1 VHIGHYISG
10 AGHLGLIGWLLFGGL
25 FTSSPPE
32 MEVTEVSVISAQDY
46 AALVQASQ
54 PPESTVEVAAP
65 PAPEPAPEPLPEP
78 LPEPPAPDPTP
89 EPVRPTPP
97 APSPPRPDP
106 DPVPAP
112 VPDPEPTPVPEVVE
126 TPPAVQTPAPVPQ
139 ILAPQASVRPKPRPA
154 PRVAPTPAAEPA
166 PAAKTDTR
174 DTPATTPDV
183 AAETAR
189 PEQEQTARPEA
200 TTEIVTEAEE
210 PASAAPTA
218 SVRPRTRPSRPAAP
232 QQAARPETPDTNA
245 AVNAA
250 LQAALGGGTTEP
262 RPDVP
267 TGPPLSQGERDAL
280 RVAVQQCWNVN
291 VGSPA
296 ADVTVVLGMA
306 MNRNG
311 KVEPASLRL
320 LSSEG
325 GSGQAVDIAF
335 QAARR
340 AILLCQGG
348 GYELPIE
355 KYEQWKDIEM
365 TFNPEKM
372 RLR

>member
-1 VHIGHYISG
+1 MHIGHYISG
-10 AGHLGLIGWLLFGGL
+10 AGHLGLIGWLLFGGM

-32 MEVTEVSVISAQDY
+32 MEVTEVSIISSQEY
-46 AALVQASQ
+46 AALVQAAQ
-54 PPESTVEVAAP
+54 PPESTVEVAA
-65 PAPEPAPEPLPEP
+65 
-78 LPEPPAPDPTP
+78 PPAPDPTP

-97 APSPPRPDP
+97 APTPPAPEPDP
-106 DPVPAP
+106 MPAP
-112 VPDPEPTPVPEVVE
+112 VPDPDPAPVPDPVPLPEVVE
-126 TPPAVQTPAPVPQ
+126 TPPAVQTPAPAPQ
-139 ILAPQASVRPKPRPA
+139 VLAPQASVRPKPRPA
-154 PRVAPTPAAEPA
+154 PRVAPTPVAEPA
-166 PAAKTDTR
+166 PDARTDTR
-174 DTPATTPDV
+174 DTTATTPDFTAE
-183 AAETAR
+183 AAQ
-189 PEQEQTARPEA
+189 PEQEQSAQPEA

-218 SVRPRTRPSRPAAP
+218 SVRPKTRPSRPTAT
-232 QQAARPETPDTNA
+232 QQAATAETPDTSA

-250 LQAALGGGTTEP
+250 LQAALGGGTTDP
-262 RPDVP
+262 KPDVP

-306 MNRNG
+306 MDRNG
-311 KVEPASLRL
+311 KVEPGSLRL

-340 AILLCQGG
+340 AILLCQGN

-355 KYEQWKDIEM
+355 KYDQWKDIEM